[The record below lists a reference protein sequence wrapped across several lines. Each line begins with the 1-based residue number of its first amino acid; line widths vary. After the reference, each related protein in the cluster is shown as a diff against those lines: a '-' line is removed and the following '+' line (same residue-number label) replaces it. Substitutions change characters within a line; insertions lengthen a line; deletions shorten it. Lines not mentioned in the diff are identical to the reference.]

1 MNLKLSTSAAA
12 LLAINSI
19 VKTGGAGSKAVLAD
33 KVAASYERHFD
44 VNDGDRRKLIVQH
57 ARDLQARLKKATGN
71 SDVNLAAQAS
81 APNAKSD
88 VIGSNAIGRQLPDV
102 GILGMRSAR
111 GRSMFNDYSNVHSK
125 KDLIGNMVK
134 SAAPDVGI
142 LGGGKGELRR
152 THKGRGNGVIHNRII
167 SGGHPRQLAEAYSE
181 GNATSP
187 TSLYGGDG
195 ALRTQYLNCMDTS
208 GNTTLNSDK
217 TVYDCACDYGFP
229 YLCVVY
235 AGYGPACDIQK
246 CCQEQT
252 DSDGKME
259 CIVSA
264 YENLTAPLNVGSYLC
279 ESAGT
284 GNSSS
289 VATRGLR
296 QLANNSSGTEVEV
309 PTCQCKEEKFSTCG
323 PDLCNCLES
332 SQGNVSSCLDEMS
345 MLCEEPTTMDQCIDD
360 KILSSIYCVYLPCYL
375 DGGFPGQCTCD
386 MFDHICSTSGD
397 PLYENFTCPISTCCR
412 NQSDDEGMLSCFDG
426 TYLGSPYAGPG
437 YGYGSNYT
445 VNAPYEEYTDC
456 KATNSTPWCACNILA
471 PSFCAEFENYF
482 CDIQTCCQSQTDDAG
497 RVDCVRNVIY
507 DECISSGS
515 NSTFCLCE
523 SSSISCL
530 LEEDQEACE
539 VNECCFSV
547 DDYDGMKDCLDLG
560 MTPSDSSSSNATIT
574 IAEALKSTT
583 DSLID
588 TQSSSSTECNSV
600 IKSLGLS
607 LIMSVVGLFIV

>member
-81 APNAKSD
+81 APNAKSG

-181 GNATSP
+181 GNATSAS
-187 TSLYGGDG
+187 SL
-195 ALRTQYLNCMDTS
+195 
-208 GNTTLNSDK
+208 
-217 TVYDCACDYGFP
+217 
-229 YLCVVY
+229 
-235 AGYGPACDIQK
+235 
-246 CCQEQT
+246 CQVT
-252 DSDGKME
+252 
-259 CIVSA
+259 
-264 YENLTAPLNVGSYLC
+264 
-279 ESAGT
+279 
-284 GNSSS
+284 
-289 VATRGLR
+289 
-296 QLANNSSGTEVEV
+296 NSSGTEI
-309 PTCQCKEEKFSTCG
+309 CQCQEEKFSTCG

-360 KILSSIYCVYLPCYL
+360 KILSSTYCVYLPCSL
-375 DGGFPGQCTCD
+375 DGGSPGQCSCD

-471 PSFCAEFENYF
+471 PGFCAAFENYF

-588 TQSSSSTECNSV
+588 TQSSSSTERNSV

-607 LIMSVVGLFIV
+607 LIMSVVGLFMV